1 MPIKQVI
8 INASPLIALYKSQ
21 LAELLPQPFDQVN
34 IPPAVWHEV
43 TAYKSEPTT
52 TQPKWWLV

>member
-52 TQPKWWLV
+52 TQPK